1 MSIAAADAL
10 LGVFGFKRVKPKKCA
25 QCRCEFTP
33 QRPMQ
38 KVCSPACAQSLAKK
52 RREKVEKAAD
62 RQKRES
68 LKTRAQWA
76 KDAQSAVNAYVRAR
90 DAGKPCISCGRMHEG
105 QWHAGHYLSRGA
117 HPELALEPLNIFR
130 QCAPCNTYLSGNQIE
145 FRKGLIARRGVK
157 LVEWLEG
164 PHEAKRYTIEDYKA
178 IILKFKAMTKEMAN
192 ARRV

>member
-1 MSIAAADAL
+1 MSLAAADAL
-10 LGVFGFKRVKPKKCA
+10 MGVFGFKRVKPKKCA

-38 KVCSPACAQSLAKK
+38 KVCSPACAQLLAKK
-52 RREKVEKAAD
+52 KREKVERAAD

-145 FRKGLIARRGVK
+145 FRKGLIARRGVQ

-178 IILKFKAMTKEMAN
+178 IILKFKAMTKEM
-192 ARRV
+192 R